1 MGLSRRQLTGMLLL
15 EQLFTAGLSIG
26 LGAGIGKATSIL
38 FLPFL
43 QTTDNAARQIPPFH
57 VVFSPVDTMRLTVV
71 IGVMMVIGAGLLIA
85 HIRRL
90 RVHQAVKLGEER

>member
-1 MGLSRRQLTGMLLL
+1 MGLSRKQLTGMLLL
-15 EQLFTAGLSIG
+15 EQIFTAGLSIA
-26 LGAGIGKATSIL
+26 LGIIIGKMTSLL

-43 QTTDNAARQIPPFH
+43 QTTDNTSRQIPPFH
-57 VVFSPVDTMRLTVV
+57 VVFAAVDTIRLYAVV
-71 IGVMMVIGAGLLIA
+71 GVMMTIGAGLLIT

>member
-1 MGLSRRQLTGMLLL
+1 
-15 EQLFTAGLSIG
+15 
-26 LGAGIGKATSIL
+26 L

-43 QTTDNAARQIPPFH
+43 QTSENVKMQVPPFR
-57 VVFSPVDTMRLTVV
+57 VVFNARDTDQLYIVV
-71 IGVMMVIGAGLLIA
+71 AVMMATGAALLFV